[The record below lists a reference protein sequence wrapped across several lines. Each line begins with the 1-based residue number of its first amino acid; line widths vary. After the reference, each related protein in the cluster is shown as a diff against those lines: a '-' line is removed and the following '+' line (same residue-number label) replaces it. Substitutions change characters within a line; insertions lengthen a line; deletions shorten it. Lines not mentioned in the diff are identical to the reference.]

1 MKTRCFKLF
10 NTSFLVLTFHLFSIP
25 RVTLHLHIGVSASFD
40 LTLKLWPFFNTL
52 TNYKSFL
59 SRVLPLLQP
68 VKKGIALI
76 DNYYIPFLLLCL
88 SGLEKL
94 KHPKYVK
101 ISKQMCNKEV
111 RIVKYRFSWN
121 ELIVF
126 RSEDATGC
134 P

>member
-1 MKTRCFKLF
+1 MKIKKKGFF
-10 NTSFLVLTFHLFSIP
+10 VLTFHLFSIP
-25 RVTLHLHIGVSASFD
+25 RFTLHLHIGVSASFD

-68 VKKGIALI
+68 VKKGIDLI
-76 DNYYIPFLLLCL
+76 DNFYEPFLLLCL

-101 ISKQMCNKEV
+101 ISKQMFTKEV
-111 RIVKYRFSWN
+111 RILKYRFLWN
-121 ELIVF
+121 ELFV
-126 RSEDATGC
+126 
-134 P
+134 